1 MHLFQK
7 ERAMSNIAETAVAG
21 RGNVMPAELGS
32 KFTRWGLGVFVLGF
46 ALGFIPI
53 LHYIHGAVAGDV
65 GPAFLKNMT
74 LWWGCPAVLMEYT
87 LKTGGLGMVAIGLC
101 YIVLPRAGSAI
112 AVSGSERM
120 APGLCLAGLLG
131 ATVYMAV
138 GYVVCNLIW
147 PNFYFAPVETGK
159 DVWLAGQLIGT
170 MIYFYGIAAA
180 YRGIRRHH
188 LESNAVISATPAHAG
203 R

>member
-1 MHLFQK
+1 
-7 ERAMSNIAETAVAG
+7 MSNATKTMAS
-21 RGNVMPAELGS
+21 RGNVTPAELGS
-32 KFTRWGLGVFVLGF
+32 KFIRWGLGLFVLGF

-101 YIVLPRAGSAI
+101 YLVLPRAGA
-112 AVSGSERM
+112 AAPVSGGERM
-120 APGLCLAGLLG
+120 APVLCFVGLLG

-138 GYVVCNLIW
+138 GYVVCNLI
-147 PNFYFAPVETGK
+147 
-159 DVWLAGQLIGT
+159 
-170 MIYFYGIAAA
+170 
-180 YRGIRRHH
+180 
-188 LESNAVISATPAHAG
+188 
-203 R
+203 

>member
-1 MHLFQK
+1 
-7 ERAMSNIAETAVAG
+7 MSNATETMAG

-32 KFTRWGLGVFVLGF
+32 KFTRWGLGLFVLGF

-159 DVWLAGQLIGT
+159 DVWLAGQLIGI

-180 YRGIRRHH
+180 YRGIRHHH

>member
-1 MHLFQK
+1 MTS
-7 ERAMSNIAETAVAG
+7 ATGTMGV
-21 RGNVMPAELGS
+21 RGDATTAELGS
-32 KFTRWGLGVFVLGF
+32 KFTRWGLGLFVLGF

-138 GYVVCNLIW
+138 GYVVCNMIW
-147 PNFYFAPVETGK
+147 PNFYFAHVETGK
-159 DVWLAGQLIGT
+159 DVWLAGQLVGIT
-170 MIYFYGIAAA
+170 VYFYGIAVAVRRLQRNHLQSDAA
-180 YRGIRRHH
+180 
-188 LESNAVISATPAHAG
+188 ISATPAHAQ

>member
-1 MHLFQK
+1 
-7 ERAMSNIAETAVAG
+7 MSNTTETLTG
-21 RGNVMPAELGS
+21 RRDATSTELGS
-32 KFTRWGLGVFVLGF
+32 KFTRWGLGLFVLGF

-159 DVWLAGQLIGT
+159 DVWLAGQLIGI

-180 YRGIRRHH
+180 FRGIRRYHF
-188 LESNAVISATPAHAG
+188 ESNAVIPAAPAHAG

>member
-1 MHLFQK
+1 
-7 ERAMSNIAETAVAG
+7 MSNATEIMAG

-32 KFTRWGLGVFVLGF
+32 KFIRWGLGLFILGF
-46 ALGFIPI
+46 IVGFIPI

-101 YIVLPRAGSAI
+101 YLVLPRAGA
-112 AVSGSERM
+112 AAPVSGGERM
-120 APGLCLAGLLG
+120 APVLCFVGLLG

-147 PNFYFAPVETGK
+147 PNFYFQPVETGK
-159 DVWLAGQLIGT
+159 DVWLAGQLIGIA
-170 MIYFYGIAAA
+170 IYFYGIAVAF
-180 YRGIRRHH
+180 GQLRRHH
-188 LESNAVISATPAHAG
+188 IKSDSVIPTTPAHAG

>member
-1 MHLFQK
+1 
-7 ERAMSNIAETAVAG
+7 MSNATETVAG
-21 RGNVMPAELGS
+21 GGTVMPAELGS
-32 KFTRWGLGVFVLGF
+32 KFTRWGLGLFVLGF

-87 LKTGGLGMVAIGLC
+87 LKTGGLGMVVIGLC
-101 YIVLPRAGSAI
+101 YIVLPRAGSST
-112 AVSGSERM
+112 AVSDRERM

-138 GYVVCNLIW
+138 GYVVCNMIW

-159 DVWLAGQLIGT
+159 DVWLAGQLIGIT
-170 MIYFYGIAAA
+170 IYFYAIVVAF
-180 YRGIRRHH
+180 RGIQRNP
-188 LESNAVISATPAHAG
+188 LQSDAAIPATPAHAQ